1 MTIKKCLIIL
11 INLILL
17 AGSVQAKTIEDKGIQ
32 YLNLEYWENYN
43 DEYLNKYLKDLYEN
57 NQDLKIAKLNSL
69 QSQDSIK
76 MQFANQLPYLGFQ
89 GRYMWEPHAADQRF
103 GDLLIPS
110 YHQYNLLL
118 PLAMS
123 YEVDIWGKNYLKTKS
138 IKMVDE
144 IIRQDE
150 RSAYISITSNF
161 AGDYYNL
168 IKIKQLLKNMRKIKE
183 IEVDLVAKTE
193 KKYARG
199 LASITEVLNEKQ
211 ELAKIEMDLNLLEKS
226 LDLINDELMVQLGN
240 RNLKEFDTIAYDD
253 IKTFDIPEEID
264 SERIQNRPDLK
275 KTEFY
280 IKKIG
285 IDVKVARREF
295 LPKFILFG
303 QFGFNAY
310 SFSRLFAPNT
320 LLSSIGVLPQV
331 DLFTGGEKKAN
342 LNFKKH
348 EYKKALEYYEKTI
361 LTSLQELND
370 ALVSAKTCKANLEKD
385 TEKITLEHEK
395 LRLKQRE
402 YEIGSISQFDEL
414 VAEKYALKL
423 EQELVNEKINYII
436 STINLYKA
444 LGGENYLQTGEE
456 TTDL

>member
-1 MTIKKCLIIL
+1 MTIKKLVIIL
-11 INLILL
+11 INLLFL
-17 AGSVQAKTIEDKGIQ
+17 AGSANAYE
-32 YLNLEYWENYN
+32 LNLQYWDNYQ
-43 DEYLNKYLKDLYEN
+43 DPYLTGYLRDLYEN
-57 NQDLKIAKLNSL
+57 NQDLKIAKLNSM
-69 QSQDSIK
+69 QSQDNIK
-76 MQFANQLPYLGFQ
+76 MQFSNQLPYLGFQ
-89 GRYMWEPHAADQRF
+89 GQYLWEPHSADKRF
-103 GDLLIPS
+103 GDLVIPS

-138 IKMVDE
+138 VKMVDE
-144 IIRQDE
+144 MVKQDE

-168 IKIKQLLKNMRKIKE
+168 IKIKQLLKNMREIHE
-183 IEVDLVAKTE
+183 IELNLVDKTE
-193 KKYARG
+193 KKYANG
-199 LASITEVLNEKQ
+199 LCPITDVLTEKQ
-211 ELAKIEMDLNLLEKS
+211 ELAKSEMDLNLLEKS
-226 LDLINDELMVQLGN
+226 LELINDELMVQLGN
-240 RNLKEFDTIAYDD
+240 RNLREFETIAYDS
-253 IKTFDIPEEID
+253 IQTFEIPDEIP
-264 SERIQNRPDLK
+264 SERIQNRPDLI

-303 QFGFNAY
+303 EFGFNAY

-320 LLSSIGVLPQV
+320 LLSGLGVMPQL
-331 DLFTGGEKKAN
+331 DLFTGGAKKAN
-342 LNFKKH
+342 LNLKKH

-370 ALVSAKTCKANLEKD
+370 ALVSAKTCRANLEKD
-385 TEKITLEHEK
+385 LEKITLEREK
-395 LRLKQRE
+395 FRLKQRQ
-402 YEIGSISQFDEL
+402 YEIGAISKFDEL
-414 VAEKYALKL
+414 VAQKYALKL

-444 LGGENYLQTGEE
+444 LGGENYLSP
-456 TTDL
+456 TDL

>member
-11 INLILL
+11 INLFFL
-17 AGSVQAKTIEDKGIQ
+17 AGSANAYE
-32 YLNLEYWENYN
+32 LNLTYWENYQ
-43 DEYLNKYLKDLYEN
+43 DPYLTEYLRDLCEN
-57 NQDLKIAKLNSL
+57 NQDLKIAKLNSM
-69 QSQDSIK
+69 QSQDNIK
-76 MQFANQLPYLGFQ
+76 MQFSNQLPYLGFQ
-89 GRYMWEPHAADQRF
+89 GRYMWEPHSADQRF
-103 GDLLIPS
+103 GELLIPS

-138 IKMVDE
+138 VKMVDE
-144 IIRQDE
+144 MIKQDE

-168 IKIKQLLKNMRKIKE
+168 IKIKQLLKNMREIHE
-183 IEVDLVAKTE
+183 IELNLVGKTE
-193 KKYARG
+193 KKYANG
-199 LASITEVLNEKQ
+199 LASITEVLTEKQ

-240 RNLKEFDTIAYDD
+240 RNLREFDTLEYDSVQTFEIPDEIA
-253 IKTFDIPEEID
+253 
-264 SERIQNRPDLK
+264 SERIQNRPDLI

-320 LLSSIGVLPQV
+320 LLSSIGVMPQL
-331 DLFTGGEKKAN
+331 DLFTGGAKKAN
-342 LNFKKH
+342 LNLKKH

-370 ALVSAKTCKANLEKD
+370 ALVSAKTCRANYEKD
-385 TEKITLEHEK
+385 IEKITLEREK
-395 LRLKQRE
+395 FRLKERQ
-402 YEIGSISQFDEL
+402 YEIGAISEFDKL
-414 VAEKYALKL
+414 AAKKYALKL

-444 LGGENYLQTGEE
+444 LGGENYLQSG
-456 TTDL
+456 DL

>member
-11 INLILL
+11 INLLIL
-17 AGSVQAKTIEDKGIQ
+17 AGSVQAKNIEDSTIH

-43 DEYLNKYLKDLYEN
+43 DEYLNNYLKDLYAN
-57 NQDLKIAKLNSL
+57 NQDLKIAKLNSM
-69 QSQDSIK
+69 QSQDNIK
-76 MQFANQLPYLGFQ
+76 MQFSNQLPYLGFQ

-138 IKMVDE
+138 VKMVDE
-144 IIRQDE
+144 MIKQDE

-168 IKIKQLLKNMRKIKE
+168 IKIKQLLKNMYDIKNIE
-183 IEVDLVAKTE
+183 IDLVNKIE
-193 KKYARG
+193 KKYANG

-226 LDLINDELMVQLGN
+226 LDVINNELMVQLGN
-240 RNLKEFDTIAYDD
+240 RNQREFNTLSYDD
-253 IKTFDIPEEID
+253 VKIFEIPEEIE
-264 SERIQNRPDLK
+264 SERIKNRPDLI

-331 DLFTGGEKKAN
+331 DLFTGGAKKAN
-342 LNFKKH
+342 LNLKKH

-370 ALVSAKTCKANLEKD
+370 ALVNAKTCRANYEKDLEKIGLER
-385 TEKITLEHEK
+385 EKF
-395 LRLKQRE
+395 RLKQRQ
-402 YEIGSISQFDEL
+402 YEIGTISEFDEL
-414 VAEKYALKL
+414 VAKKYTLKL

-444 LGGENYLQTGEE
+444 LGGENYLKSEE
-456 TTDL
+456 STSL

>member
-11 INLILL
+11 INLLFL
-17 AGSVQAKTIEDKGIQ
+17 ATSASAYD
-32 YLNLEYWENYN
+32 LNLQYWENYQ
-43 DEYLNKYLKDLYEN
+43 DPYLTGYLRDLYEN
-57 NQDLKIAKLNSL
+57 NQDLKIAKLNSM
-69 QSQDSIK
+69 QSQDNIK

-89 GRYMWEPHAADQRF
+89 GRYMWEPHSADQRF
-103 GDLLIPS
+103 GELLIPS

-138 IKMVDE
+138 VKMVDE
-144 IIRQDE
+144 MIRQDE

-168 IKIKQLLKNMRKIKE
+168 IKIKQLLKNMHHIHE
-183 IEVDLVAKTE
+183 IELDLVDKME
-193 KKYARG
+193 KKYANG
-199 LASITEVLNEKQ
+199 LASITEVLTEKQ
-211 ELAKIEMDLNLLEKS
+211 ELAKIEMDLNLLEKG
-226 LDLINDELMVQLGN
+226 LELINDELMVQLGN
-240 RNLKEFDTIAYDD
+240 RNLREFETLAYDSVQ
-253 IKTFDIPEEID
+253 TFEIPEEIA
-264 SERIQNRPDLK
+264 SERIQNRPDLQ

-285 IDVKVARREF
+285 LDVKVARREF
-295 LPKFILFG
+295 LPKFVLFG
-303 QFGFNAY
+303 QLGFNAY
-310 SFSRLFAPNT
+310 SFSRIFAPNT
-320 LLSSIGVLPQV
+320 LLSSIGVMPQL
-331 DLFTGGEKKAN
+331 DLFTGGAKKAN

-370 ALVSAKTCKANLEKD
+370 ALVSAKTCRANYEKDLEKIALER
-385 TEKITLEHEK
+385 EKF
-395 LRLKQRE
+395 RLKQRQ
-402 YEIGSISQFDEL
+402 YEIGAISQFDEL
-414 VAEKYALKL
+414 VAQKYALKL

-444 LGGENYLQTGEE
+444 LGGENYLQTG
-456 TTDL
+456 DL

>member
-11 INLILL
+11 INLLFI
-17 AGSVQAKTIEDKGIQ
+17 AGSAQAYE
-32 YLNLEYWENYN
+32 LNLQYWENYQ
-43 DEYLNKYLKDLYEN
+43 DPYLTGYIRDLCEN
-57 NQDLKIAKLNSL
+57 NQDLKIAKLNSM
-69 QSQDSIK
+69 QSQDNIK
-76 MQFANQLPYLGFQ
+76 MQFSNQLPYLGFQ
-89 GRYMWEPHAADQRF
+89 GQYMWEPHAADRHF
-103 GDLLIPS
+103 GDLVIPS

-138 IKMVDE
+138 IKMLDE
-144 IIRQDE
+144 MVQQDE

-168 IKIKQLLKNMRKIKE
+168 IKIKQLLKNMREIHE
-183 IEVDLVAKTE
+183 IELNLVDKME
-193 KKYARG
+193 KKYANG
-199 LASITEVLNEKQ
+199 LASITEVLTEKQ

-240 RNLKEFDTIAYDD
+240 RNLREFETLAYESVQ
-253 IKTFDIPEEID
+253 TFNVPEEIE
-264 SERIQNRPDLK
+264 SERIQNRPDLI

-280 IKKIG
+280 IKKMG

-295 LPKFILFG
+295 LPKFVLFG

-320 LLSSIGVLPQV
+320 LLSSLGVMPQL
-331 DLFTGGEKKAN
+331 DLFTGGAKKAN
-342 LNFKKH
+342 LNLKKH

-361 LTSLQELND
+361 LTSIQELND
-370 ALVSAKTCKANLEKD
+370 ALVSAKTCKSNYEKDLEKISFER
-385 TEKITLEHEK
+385 EKF
-395 LRLKQRE
+395 RLKERQF
-402 YEIGSISQFDEL
+402 EIGAISEFDKL
-414 VAEKYALKL
+414 AARKYALKL
-423 EQELVNEKINYII
+423 EQELVNEKINYIV

-444 LGGENYLQTGEE
+444 LGGENYLSP
-456 TTDL
+456 TDL

>member
-11 INLILL
+11 INLLFI
-17 AGSVQAKTIEDKGIQ
+17 AGSANAYD
-32 YLNLEYWENYN
+32 LNLEYWENYQ
-43 DEYLNKYLKDLYEN
+43 DSYLTGYLRDLYEN

-69 QSQDSIK
+69 QSQDNIK
-76 MQFANQLPYLGFQ
+76 MQFSNQLPYLGFQ

-103 GDLLIPS
+103 GELIIPS

-138 IKMVDE
+138 VKMLDE
-144 IIRQDE
+144 IIKQDE

-168 IKIKQLLKNMRKIKE
+168 IKIKQLLKNMREIHE
-183 IEVDLVAKTE
+183 IEIDLVDKME
-193 KKYARG
+193 KKYANG
-199 LASITEVLNEKQ
+199 LAAITEVLSEKQ

-226 LDLINDELMVQLGN
+226 LELINDELMVQLGN
-240 RNLKEFDTIAYDD
+240 RNLKEFETLAYES
-253 IKTFDIPEEID
+253 IQTFDIPEEIS
-264 SERIQNRPDLK
+264 SEHIQNRPDLI

-285 IDVKVARREF
+285 LDVKVARREF

-303 QFGFNAY
+303 QLGFNAY
-310 SFSRLFAPNT
+310 SFSRIFAPNT
-320 LLSSIGVLPQV
+320 LLSSIGVMPQL
-331 DLFTGGEKKAN
+331 DLFTGGAKKAN

-370 ALVSAKTCKANLEKD
+370 ALVSAKTCKANYEKD
-385 TEKITLEHEK
+385 LEKITMEREK
-395 LRLKQRE
+395 FRLKQRQ
-402 YEIGSISQFDEL
+402 YEIGSISKFDEL
-414 VAEKYALKL
+414 VAQKYALKL

-444 LGGENYLQTGEE
+444 LGGENYLQTG
-456 TTDL
+456 DL

>member
-11 INLILL
+11 INLLFI
-17 AGSVQAKTIEDKGIQ
+17 AGSANAYD
-32 YLNLEYWENYN
+32 LNLQYWENYQ
-43 DEYLNKYLKDLYEN
+43 DPYLTGYLRDLYEN
-57 NQDLKIAKLNSL
+57 NQDLKIAKLNSM
-69 QSQDSIK
+69 QSQDNIK
-76 MQFANQLPYLGFQ
+76 MQFSNQLPYLGFQ
-89 GRYMWEPHAADQRF
+89 GQYLWEPHSADKRF
-103 GDLLIPS
+103 GELVIPS

-138 IKMVDE
+138 VKMVDE
-144 IIRQDE
+144 MVKQDE

-168 IKIKQLLKNMRKIKE
+168 IKIKQLLKNMHQIHE
-183 IEVDLVAKTE
+183 IELNLVDKTE
-193 KKYARG
+193 KKYANG
-199 LASITEVLNEKQ
+199 LASMTEVLTEKQ

-226 LDLINDELMVQLGN
+226 LELINDELMVQLGN
-240 RNLKEFDTIAYDD
+240 RNLREFETLAYDS
-253 IKTFDIPEEID
+253 IQTFEIPGEIP
-264 SERIQNRPDLK
+264 SERIQNRPDLI

-295 LPKFILFG
+295 LPKFVLFG

-320 LLSSIGVLPQV
+320 LLSGLGVMPQL
-331 DLFTGGEKKAN
+331 DLFTGGAKKAN
-342 LNFKKH
+342 LNLKKH

-370 ALVSAKTCKANLEKD
+370 ALVSAKTCRTNLEKD
-385 TEKITLEHEK
+385 LEKITLEREK
-395 LRLKQRE
+395 FRLKQRQ
-402 YEIGSISQFDEL
+402 YEIGAISKFDEL
-414 VAEKYALKL
+414 VAQKYALKL

-444 LGGENYLQTGEE
+444 LGGENYLSP
-456 TTDL
+456 TDL